1 VKTIICT
8 LTFLLIAFLGQSQDK
23 EQIRSMADKKLS
35 SITYS
40 MRHPLHA
47 WSGTSRDVSSVI
59 ISEGVKGN
67 IRQVAVSAR
76 VSSFDSKNANRD
88 SHMLEATE
96 ALKFPNITFTGIT
109 SSGTGNVLSVSGE
122 ITFHGVKHP
131 VTFEALVQEK
141 GSKLEV
147 TGSFS
152 ARLSDF
158 NITRPSLM
166 GISVSDDIQIQF
178 TMVY

>member
-1 VKTIICT
+1 MKTIICT
-8 LTFLLIAFLGQSQDK
+8 LAFLLIANISQSQDK
-23 EQIRSMADKKLS
+23 EQIRSMADRKLS
-35 SITYS
+35 TITYS

-47 WSGTSRDVSSVI
+47 WSGTSKDVSSVI
-59 ISEGVKGN
+59 VSEGTKGN

-88 SHMLEATE
+88 SHMLEVTE
-96 ALKFPNITFTGIT
+96 ALKFPNITFAGIT
-109 SSGTGNVLSVSGE
+109 TAKSGNTMTVSGE

-131 VTFEALVQEK
+131 VTFEAQVQEK
-141 GSKLEV
+141 AKRLEV
-147 TGSFS
+147 SGGFS
-152 ARLSDF
+152 AKLSDF